1 MKAQSKIKELEI
13 SGHFLNKGKKIIINL
28 KEKIVFGTIITFNMK
43 VIVIK
48 TATYQYTNILIKLN
62 LT

>member
-13 SGHFLNKGKKIIINL
+13 SGHFLNTRKKIIINL

-48 TATYQYTNILIKLN
+48 TATYQ
-62 LT
+62 

>member
-48 TATYQYTNILIKLN
+48 TATYQ
-62 LT
+62 